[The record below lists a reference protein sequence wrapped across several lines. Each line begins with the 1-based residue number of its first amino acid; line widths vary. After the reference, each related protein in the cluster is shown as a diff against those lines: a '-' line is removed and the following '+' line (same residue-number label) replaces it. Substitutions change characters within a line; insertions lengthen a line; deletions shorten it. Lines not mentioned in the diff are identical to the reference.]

1 MISRPAFF
9 SPPPRHAQA
18 AARPQPQPS
27 CRLPPTAMRT
37 PPPHPAKA
45 THVAPPM
52 PPPANS
58 HPHPTTTSSPPLAK
72 SPVSHTNLIRKL
84 RTYIRNFR
92 LYIRNLR
99 MYIRNLRIYFAHQ
112 AMSVYIPPS
121 QGLHSTLCLPASDNR
136 QTQAARHTSPHS
148 HGRDAT
154 MGMAIKNP
162 PRFIKRG
169 GLLSADSTGDVS
181 RSCQTSGLTSARRD
195 CRASALRRV
204 TSGRDR
210 TYSIRYPR
218 VLRGP

>member
-1 MISRPAFF
+1 MTSRPAFF

-72 SPVSHTNLIRKL
+72 SPVSAHKL
-84 RTYIRNFR
+84 NTQVAYVYSQLPFIYTQLANVYTKLAYILCSPGNAGLYPTIPR
-92 LYIRNLR
+92 L
-99 MYIRNLRIYFAHQ
+99 ASHPVQ
-112 AMSVYIPPS
+112 SV
-121 QGLHSTLCLPASDNR
+121 SDNR
-136 QTQAARHTSPHS
+136 QTQAARHTSPHP

-169 GLLSADSTGDVS
+169 GLLSADSTGM
-181 RSCQTSGLTSARRD
+181 SAE
-195 CRASALRRV
+195 V
-204 TSGRDR
+204 
-210 TYSIRYPR
+210 
-218 VLRGP
+218 VKHQV

>member
-1 MISRPAFF
+1 MQSRL
-9 SPPPRHAQA
+9 SP
-18 AARPQPQPS
+18 
-27 CRLPPTAMRT
+27 
-37 PPPHPAKA
+37 
-45 THVAPPM
+45 
-52 PPPANS
+52 
-58 HPHPTTTSSPPLAK
+58 
-72 SPVSHTNLIRKL
+72 HTNLIRKL

-99 MYIRNLRIYFAHQ
+99 MYIRNLRIYFAHR
-112 AMSVYIPPS
+112 AMPVYIPLS
-121 QGLHSTLCLPASDNR
+121 QGLHPSLRLPASDNR
-136 QTQAARHTSPHS
+136 QTQAARHTSPRP

-162 PRFIKRG
+162 PRFMKRG
-169 GLLSADSTGDVS
+169 GLLSADSTGNVS

>member
-1 MISRPAFF
+1 MQSRL
-9 SPPPRHAQA
+9 SP
-18 AARPQPQPS
+18 
-27 CRLPPTAMRT
+27 
-37 PPPHPAKA
+37 
-45 THVAPPM
+45 
-52 PPPANS
+52 
-58 HPHPTTTSSPPLAK
+58 
-72 SPVSHTNLIRKL
+72 HTNLIRKL

-99 MYIRNLRIYFAHQ
+99 MYIRNLRIYFAHR
-112 AMSVYIPPS
+112 AMPVYIPPS
-121 QGLHSTLCLPASDNR
+121 QGLHPTLCLPASDNR
-136 QTQAARHTSPHS
+136 QTQAARHTSPHP

-169 GLLSADSTGDVS
+169 GLLSADNTGDVS